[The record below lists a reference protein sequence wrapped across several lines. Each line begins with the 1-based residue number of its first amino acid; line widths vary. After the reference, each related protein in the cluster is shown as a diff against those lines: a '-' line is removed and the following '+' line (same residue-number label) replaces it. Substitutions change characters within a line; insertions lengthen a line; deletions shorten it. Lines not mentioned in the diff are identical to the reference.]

1 MLKAYFFKKLI
12 PKRAIPT
19 TQTQTLI
26 IYTCAGNFQEHW
38 LATFDAMFWFKNS
51 AGRKEKHICYFLIN
65 AFMYILKHKCQALLV

>member
-38 LATFDAMFWFKNS
+38 PATFDAMFRFKTV
-51 AGRKEKHICYFLIN
+51 
-65 AFMYILKHKCQALLV
+65 QATKKNIFAIF